1 MTQTRLTRA
10 EQQART
16 RARLLAAAEELLV
29 RQGYGATSLDLVAET
44 AGYSKGAIYS
54 NFASKEALFLALLQ
68 GYMQRLHA
76 DLEALIAS
84 PALIAGQAGLSD
96 WLQALPV
103 DENCL
108 RLTTELQLQ
117 ARRNPAFAADF
128 YALQQN
134 HFTALTTIIRR
145 LVGPAAD
152 RMPIP
157 PETLARVVLALAHGL
172 GLQAPANGGAAPAS
186 DTGALIAA
194 VLSLALP
201 QRS

>member
-10 EQQART
+10 EQQAQT

-68 GYMQRLHA
+68 GYMHRLQA

-84 PALIAGQAGLSD
+84 PEPGPDRVGLTD

-134 HFTALTTIIRR
+134 HFAAVTTHIRR
-145 LVGPAAD
+145 LAGPAVD

-172 GLQAPANGGAAPAS
+172 GLQAPVNSDAAPAS

-194 VLSLALP
+194 VLNLALP
-201 QRS
+201 QGI

>member
-68 GYMQRLHA
+68 GYMHRLQA

-84 PALIAGQAGLSD
+84 PEPGPDRVGLTD

-128 YALQQN
+128 IALQQD
-134 HFTALTTIIRR
+134 HFAVVTPHIRR
-145 LVGPAAD
+145 LAGRAVD

-172 GLQAPANGGAAPAS
+172 GLQAPVNSDAAPAS

-194 VLSLALP
+194 VLNLALP
-201 QRS
+201 QGI